1 MAQKNQN
8 KSNPFFREGGKMKL
22 GDSYRLRIISQ
33 NTPNISDLIDDCLDF
48 LRTLRLD
55 RQTEQR
61 LGRAERKLKD
71 IENTE
76 DISMM
81 DKCRKQILFRD
92 IFEIL
97 EDIAPHGCY
106 FGSHPIDHAL
116 IGFWDK
122 ALFSATR

>member
-1 MAQKNQN
+1 
-8 KSNPFFREGGKMKL
+8 MKL

-61 LGRAERKLKD
+61 LAGAERKLNE
-71 IENTE
+71 IENMGNI
-76 DISMM
+76 DMIY
-81 DKCRKQILFRD
+81 KCRKKILFRD

-106 FGSHPIDHAL
+106 FGSHPADHAL

-122 ALFSATR
+122 ALFSATH

>member
-1 MAQKNQN
+1 
-8 KSNPFFREGGKMKL
+8 MKL

-61 LGRAERKLKD
+61 LAEAERKLNEIK
-71 IENTE
+71 NAE
-76 DISMM
+76 DIDMM
-81 DKCRKQILFRD
+81 DKCRKQILFRH

-106 FGSHPIDHAL
+106 FGSHPVDHAL